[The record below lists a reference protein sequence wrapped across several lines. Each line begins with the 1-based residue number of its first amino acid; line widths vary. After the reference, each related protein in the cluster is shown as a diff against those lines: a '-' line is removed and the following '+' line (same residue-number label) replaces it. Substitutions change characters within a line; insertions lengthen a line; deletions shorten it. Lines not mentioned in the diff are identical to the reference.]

1 MMESPTWELQE
12 DLRLAREEKAALGV
26 KYAAQVA
33 ALKKQFVD
41 ELETAMSA
49 LRARRPADPYYMIGG
64 QTHPT
69 IAVSFALEELIALV
83 DKYEEKPH
91 RAFFGADGN
100 FIAWYSAAKERDLK
114 QMQVEHFIVNL
125 SDRIVKENGFPK
137 PLIDLEGDDFSQVSK

>member
-1 MMESPTWELQE
+1 MESPTWELQE
-12 DLRLAREEKAALGV
+12 DLRLAREEKTALGV

-49 LRARRPADPYYMIGG
+49 LRARRPADPHYRIGG

-100 FIAWYSAAKERDLK
+100 FIAWYSGPKELDLK
-114 QMQVEHFIVNL
+114 QMQVEYFIVNL
-125 SDRIVKENGFPK
+125 SDRLVKENGFPK
-137 PLIDLEGDDFSQVSK
+137 PLIDLEGDDFSQVRK